1 LNIVNQL
8 KNTVKHFFDKVISEK
23 LGNVT
28 KKGNSCGMLGLMQ
41 R

>member
-1 LNIVNQL
+1 MSKRAISGNSEL
-8 KNTVKHFFDKVISEK
+8 K
-23 LGNVT
+23 VT